1 MNSAPASR
9 PAGPLAVATKSADD
23 TREMAAQL
31 AGVAKAGDVVLLSG
45 DLGSGKTTFA
55 QGFGRGLGVVEPI
68 VSPTFTLV
76 RAYPG
81 RLPLVHCDVYRLDH
95 LQEVID
101 LDLPELLDEGGVALV
116 EWGDVIASTVPPDFL
131 EVRVEFGDDDDER
144 RFALRAVGPSWAS
157 RLGPVWAALGR
168 WQV

>member
-1 MNSAPASR
+1 MINA
-9 PAGPLAVATKSADD
+9 ATKSADD

-31 AGVAKAGDVVLLSG
+31 ATLARPSDVVLLSG

-76 RAYPG
+76 RSYRG

-116 EWGDVIASTVPPDFL
+116 EWGDVIASTLPPDFL
-131 EVRVEFGDDDDER
+131 EVRVEFGEPDDER
-144 RFALRAVGPSWAS
+144 RFALRVVGPSWSS
-157 RLGPVWAALGR
+157 RLSPMRAALSR
-168 WQV
+168 WQA

>member
-1 MNSAPASR
+1 MITA
-9 PAGPLAVATKSADD
+9 ATKSADD

-31 AGVAKAGDVVLLSG
+31 ATLARPSDVVLLSG

-55 QGFGRGLGVVEPI
+55 QGFGRGLGVVGPI

-76 RAYPG
+76 RSYDG

-95 LQEVID
+95 LQEVIA

-116 EWGDVIASTVPPDFL
+116 EWGDVIASAVPPDFL
-131 EVRVEFGDDDDER
+131 EVRMEFGESEDER
-144 RFALRAVGPSWAS
+144 RFGLRVVGPSWSS
-157 RLGPVWAALGR
+157 RLGSVRAAVSR
-168 WQV
+168 WQA